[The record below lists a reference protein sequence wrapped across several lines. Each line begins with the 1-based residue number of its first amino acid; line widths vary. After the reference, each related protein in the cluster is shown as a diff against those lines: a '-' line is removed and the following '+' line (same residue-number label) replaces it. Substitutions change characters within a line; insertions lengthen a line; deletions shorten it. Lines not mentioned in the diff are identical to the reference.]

1 MYKSITV
8 KKQKVS
14 KIMSKILALDL
25 GDQWIGTAISDATRI
40 IARPFQTITIKDLI
54 PFLQTTLSAERIGI
68 VVVGYPK
75 TLKGTHSQQTDIIV
89 NMKHDLES
97 QFPKATWVLWDE
109 RLTSKQAHAMAST
122 KKNKN
127 KQGAENKNKLHS
139 VAAALILES
148 YLLHLEIQSNKEKLE
163 LLDE

>member
-1 MYKSITV
+1 
-8 KKQKVS
+8 
-14 KIMSKILALDL
+14 MSKILALDL
-25 GDQWIGTAISDATRI
+25 GDHWIGTAISDTTRI
-40 IARPFQTITIKDLI
+40 IARPFQTITLKDLSS
-54 PFLQTTLSAERIGI
+54 FLATTLTTERIGI

-89 NMKHDLES
+89 AMKQNLETE
-97 QFPKATWVLWDE
+97 FPKVTWVLWDE

-127 KQGAENKNKLHS
+127 KHGAENKNKLHS

-163 LLDE
+163 LFDE